1 MDAVFGFD
9 IELKPVTK
17 EIQLVKK
24 YAAII
29 PYPKVDRDMNF
40 VLDQEIDTGD
50 VTKAMKNTNSKILLS
65 VKPVDIFQ
73 HESLGENKKS
83 VTFHLEFQSAV
94 KTLEEAEINSAMND
108 ITAIITKQFDAK
120 LRD

>member
-1 MDAVFGFD
+1 
-9 IELKPVTK
+9 
-17 EIQLVKK
+17 
-24 YAAII
+24 
-29 PYPKVDRDMNF
+29 
-40 VLDQEIDTGD
+40 
-50 VTKAMKNTNSKILLS
+50 MKNTNSKILLS